1 MLNRILTLSW
11 LIALSVVV
19 TRAQAAASRS
29 LPGDA
34 AVDLAAGD
42 QLAPA
47 IARGGT
53 SLLAVWSD
61 SRANVTGGFEGE
73 TSRDIYG
80 IRLDTAGN
88 TLDAVP
94 IAIAAG
100 KSSQDNPKVMWNGVN
115 WLVVF
120 ESYDLNGTGYYYEK
134 SLEAVR
140 VAPSGHVLDSKP
152 IKLYGLT
159 PSGGSYWAL
168 ASDGNNW
175 VVVNQGSSTSGN
187 ILAMRISPAGVVL
200 DPPTRTL
207 VDATYYMRSNLKLA
221 YAAGVFMLTFNDR
234 YVNGTDD
241 TAAVRFDSNL
251 NRLDATLIPLLA
263 TPLSDIAANDTG
275 FYVVWNRQEPNFSVV
290 VAGSRVNTS
299 GQRLDGDGV
308 NLSGTKQPYAYAAT
322 AVAWDGVNWRVTWGE
337 YSATWVAR
345 VNASGVVLDPGSV
358 AVPGVQTGPT
368 AGTGQGGLQ
377 LAWVVYSNANNDVFS
392 AAISPNNT
400 AGPISSL
407 SVGAP
412 RQQRSDVATS
422 GSGYMVVYFSSTAS
436 QNRVLAQPLDASGNP
451 LTAEPV
457 QLDTSSPSGSL
468 SYANVAWNGS
478 NYLAAWGNAG
488 GIVGQRLLPDGT
500 KLDATPFVVM
510 STANKAFGSADVAAL
525 GGDFLV
531 VGRMVGINAQYVFP
545 VAARVRGS
553 DGAVL
558 DASPLVLGGSYVG
571 RIPAVVAL
579 GGRWLAAWHQSAS
592 HDSPYTS
599 TMGAFI
605 NPDGTKSA
613 AFTIHNTFSTAGGNG
628 IFELALASNGN
639 VALMVQSQELSSG
652 VETDLL
658 AHLINSDGTV
668 QPMLNLTPWAGNQYK
683 PRVAWDGSH
692 FIVVYQDQKN
702 RLADWTLDQL
712 DARSDLS
719 AMRVGPTGTILDP
732 QGFVFS
738 ASPTG
743 ETDPNI
749 VAQDGVS
756 LLTGSVVTNDSAH
769 ANYRVLYQQIGA
781 GGNKWPV
788 AVALASPA
796 GGDVPID
803 VAFSSA
809 GSSDPDGAIVSHFWD
824 FGDGASSAQANPTHT
839 YADAGPYVAK
849 LTVTDNSGASTEQTV
864 LIRAVAPNQLPVAV
878 ATANR
883 YAGVLPLDVV
893 FYAAD
898 SYDPDGFVGNMEW
911 LFSDGGSY
919 WGATA
924 YHTFTTPGPQTVTLN
939 CYDARGGV
947 GTTSLV
953 INAAGVNLP
962 PVAVASATPASGNSP
977 LNVQL
982 SSAGSYDADGTLVAY
997 QWTFGDGSGLTSS
1010 EPNPTHTYANSGT
1023 YIATL
1028 TVWDDDN
1035 ASQSDTVTISAV
1047 ASHHVEYGVNLSLGP
1062 DYIEHYEQGEQPV
1075 GPINFEDTIAGYG
1088 HIAGLA
1094 NVGFGVNK
1102 ARVDLGG
1109 TNASNPLFF
1118 EYGFSTSRYWDSFQF
1133 DDPALSG
1140 THGFFDV
1147 TLYVAGSGFVD
1158 LSDGYLQSLDT
1169 EFDAFWH
1176 AVINVSVDGV
1186 TDPNGGPIQSAYYAG
1201 EWYKGLGST
1210 VLDYF
1215 GDPLNT
1221 YEQTATFEFIYGQ
1234 PIFVDTF
1241 LQVDTQFDNQT
1252 SSVAG
1257 TLDTVIDLGNSSY
1270 WGGIRNLRDAQG
1282 QPVNGASYSS
1292 SSGFDYRQTAV
1303 PAVPGDINGD
1313 GLVNSADITLFVAVL
1328 NGLDVDAMHVAR
1340 ADLNHDAA
1348 ADGRD
1353 TQAFVNAIVP

>member
-1 MLNRILTLSW
+1 MLNRILALSW
-11 LIALSVVV
+11 LIVLSVVV
-19 TRAQAAASRS
+19 TRAQAFVPRF

-34 AVDLAAGD
+34 AVNLAAGD

-47 IARGGT
+47 IARGG
-53 SLLAVWSD
+53 SSMLAVWSD
-61 SRANVTGGFEGE
+61 SRANVSGGYEGE

-80 IRLDTAGN
+80 IRLDAVGN
-88 TLDAVP
+88 ILDAVP

-100 KSSQDNPKVMWNGVN
+100 KSSQDNPKAAWNGDN

-120 ESYDLNGTGYYYEK
+120 ESYDLNGTGYYYQK

-140 VAPSGHVLDSKP
+140 VAPSGQVLDSKP

-168 ASDGNNW
+168 ASDGTNW

-207 VDATYYMRSNLKLA
+207 VNETYYMRSNLKLA
-221 YAAGVFMLTFNDR
+221 YASGVFMLTFNDR

-241 TAAVRFDSNL
+241 TAAVRFDSSL
-251 NRLDATLIPLLA
+251 NRLDAALIPLLG

-299 GQRLDGDGV
+299 GQKLDGNGV

-322 AVAWDGVNWRVTWGE
+322 AVAWDGINWRVTWGE
-337 YSATWVAR
+337 YNTTWVAR
-345 VNASGVVLDPGSV
+345 VNATGEVLDPGSV
-358 AVPGVQTGPT
+358 AVPGVQTGPS
-368 AGTGQGGLQ
+368 AGTGQGGVQ
-377 LAWVVYSNANNDVFS
+377 LAWVVYTNGNNDVFS

-400 AGPISSL
+400 AGPVAPL

-412 RQQRSDVATS
+412 RQQRTDVATS

-436 QNRVLAQPLDASGNP
+436 QDRVLAQPLNASGNP

-457 QLDTSSPSGSL
+457 LLDTSSPSGSL
-468 SYANVAWNGS
+468 SYANVSWNGS
-478 NYLAAWGNAG
+478 NYLAVWGNAS

-500 KLDATPFVVM
+500 KVDATPFVIM

-531 VGRMVGINAQYVFP
+531 VGRMVGTNVQYVFP

-579 GGRWLAAWHQSAS
+579 GGRWLAAWHQSSS

-605 NPDGTKSA
+605 NPDGTRSA

-628 IFELALASNGN
+628 VFELALASSGN
-639 VALMVQSQELSSG
+639 VALTVQSQELTSG

-668 QPMLNLTPWAGNQYK
+668 QPMINLTPWAGNQYK
-683 PRVAWDGSH
+683 PRAAWDGSY
-692 FIVVYQDQKN
+692 FVIAFQDQRN

-712 DARSDLS
+712 DARSDLF
-719 AMRVGPTGTILDP
+719 AMRVGPDGTILDP

-743 ETDPNI
+743 ETDPN
-749 VAQDGVS
+749 
-756 LLTGSVVTNDSAH
+756 LTALNGQSFLCGSVVINDAAS
-769 ANYRVLYQQIGA
+769 ANYRVVYEQRGTS
-781 GGNKWPV
+781 GNKWPV
-788 AVALASPA
+788 AVAAASPVA
-796 GGDVPID
+796 GDVPIT
-803 VAFSSA
+803 VNFSSA

-824 FGDGASSAQANPTHT
+824 FGDGASSAQSNPTHT
-839 YADAGPYVAK
+839 YAVAGPYVAK
-849 LTVTDNSGASTEQTV
+849 LTVTDNGGASTTQTV
-864 LIRAVAPNQLPVAV
+864 LVDVVASNLVPVAV
-878 ATANR
+878 ATADT
-883 YAGVLPLDVV
+883 YVGALPLDVIL
-893 FYAAD
+893 YAAG
-898 SYDPDGFVGNMEW
+898 SYDPDGFIGNVEW

-924 YHTFTTPGPQTVTLN
+924 YHTFTEPGPQTVTLN

-947 GTTSLV
+947 GTTTLV
-953 INAAGVNLP
+953 INEDGVNRP
-962 PVAVASATPASGNSP
+962 PVAVASATPASGYAP
-977 LNVQL
+977 LAVQF
-982 SSAGSYDADGTLVAY
+982 SSAGSYDEDGTLVAY
-997 QWTFGDGSGLTSS
+997 EWTFGDASGATSS
-1010 EPNPTHTYANSGT
+1010 EPNPSHTYAQSGNYT
-1023 YIATL
+1023 ATL
-1028 TVWDDDN
+1028 TVWDN
-1035 ASQSDTVTISAV
+1035 QNVSRSDTVVVSA
-1047 ASHHVEYGVNLSLGP
+1047 ASAHYVEYGVAISLGP
-1062 DYIEHYEQGEQPV
+1062 DYAEHYEQGEQGV
-1075 GPINFEDTIAGYG
+1075 GPVEREDVIPGYG
-1088 HIAGLA
+1088 RVAAVA

-1102 ARVDLGG
+1102 ARVDLAG
-1109 TNASNPLFF
+1109 TNPNNPLIF
-1118 EYGFSTSRYWDSFQF
+1118 EYGFSTSRYWDVFQF
-1133 DDPALSG
+1133 DAPGLNG
-1140 THGFFDV
+1140 THGFFDI

-1158 LSDGYLQSLDT
+1158 LSGPFLLNPDT

-1186 TDPNGGPIQSAYYAG
+1186 TDPEGSPIQSGLYAG
-1201 EWYKGLGST
+1201 EWYKGAGT
-1210 VLDYF
+1210 TTLDYF

-1221 YEQTATFEFIYGQ
+1221 YQQTVTIEFIYGQ
-1234 PIFVDTF
+1234 PIFMDTF
-1241 LQVDTQFDNQT
+1241 LQVLTSFDNQY
-1252 SSVAG
+1252 AMAGG

-1270 WGGIRNLRDAQG
+1270 WGGIRNLRNAQG
-1282 QPVNGASYSS
+1282 QPVANAAYSS

-1303 PAVPGDINGD
+1303 PVALGDINGD